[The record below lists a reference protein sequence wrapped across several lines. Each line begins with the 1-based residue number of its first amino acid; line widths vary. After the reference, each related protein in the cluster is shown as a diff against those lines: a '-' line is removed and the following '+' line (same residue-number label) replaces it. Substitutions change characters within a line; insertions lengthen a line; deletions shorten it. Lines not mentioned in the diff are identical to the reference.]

1 MKKTAQTQQT
11 SENQQSLENSQN
23 LKETSEN
30 SHQTAKNPKFSQINS
45 QTKALQKPDIQ
56 ALSNFII
63 DFVSK
68 MVSIGTYSSRVSRCA
83 ERIAQSFGYELSL
96 NFSFNHTLINIV
108 DPQNYAISRTYIVK
122 NKYSVVNYQLIS
134 ALSAL
139 SWAIYDHIH
148 DINVA
153 KRAFARLLRLK
164 AHSAQSVIILQAIAN
179 ASFSRLFGGDLGTIF
194 LVFLAGL
201 VGAGLRVILSR
212 LKLDIR
218 LIYIICAF
226 LSSYIAVIGAHFE
239 LTQTPAEAIA
249 SSILYLTPGVFFIN
263 SVIDILKNYIQ
274 MGLSR
279 ATSVI
284 ILISCVAIGLYITLT
299 ISDFRLLQ

>member
-1 MKKTAQTQQT
+1 MQA
-11 SENQQSLENSQN
+11 
-23 LKETSEN
+23 
-30 SHQTAKNPKFSQINS
+30 A
-45 QTKALQKPDIQ
+45 QKPEIQ
-56 ALSNFII
+56 ALSNFIV
-63 DFVSK
+63 DFVST

-108 DPQNYAISRTYIVK
+108 DPQNYASSRTYIVK
-122 NKYSVVNYQLIS
+122 NKYAVVNFQLIS

-148 DINVA
+148 DLRVA
-153 KRAFARLLRLK
+153 IRAFERLRKLTPNP
-164 AHSAQSVIILQAIAN
+164 AHKVIILQAIAN
-179 ASFSRLFGGDLGTIF
+179 ASFARLFGGDLGTMF
-194 LVFLAGL
+194 LVFLAGF
-201 VGAGLRVILSR
+201 VGAGLRTLLTR
-212 LKLDIR
+212 LNLDIR

-279 ATSVI
+279 VTSVI